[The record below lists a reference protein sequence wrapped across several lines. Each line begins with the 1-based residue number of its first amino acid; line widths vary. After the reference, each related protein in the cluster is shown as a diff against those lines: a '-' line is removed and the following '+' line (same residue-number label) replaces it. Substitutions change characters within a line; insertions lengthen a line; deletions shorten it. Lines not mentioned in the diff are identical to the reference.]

1 MWLRYDHRSHSTE
14 GPLYVNFLYNIAALV
29 VQRGVASNDQ
39 SGPEGSGKELLLSVL
54 GELLLP
60 NGGSAWTSTLVAVLA
75 ELGISDRNARQ
86 AIARLADGGTLRN
99 ERLGRRAR
107 WHLTREAEEFLTK
120 GAERIYGFGSD
131 SDSWD
136 GHWLMLM
143 CSVPE
148 DQRADRPRLRSRLG
162 FEGFGFLAPGIAIC
176 AHIDREAAAAR
187 VLHDL
192 GLLADAVLLRSEASP
207 LSPDATLIERAWDL
221 ASLGDTYSEFIARF
235 HQRRPTSDP
244 QRCAAVV
251 ELVHAWRRFPSIDP
265 ELPARLLPRR
275 WQGHRAKDVFDD
287 CRARWTPGATRW
299 FLKLEHEAAD

>member
-1 MWLRYDHRSHSTE
+1 M
-14 GPLYVNFLYNIAALV
+14 
-29 VQRGVASNDQ
+29 ASNEQ

-75 ELGISDRNARQ
+75 EIGISDRNARQ
-86 AIARLADGGTLRN
+86 AIARLADGGMLRN

-107 WHLTREAEEFLTK
+107 WHLTSETEEFLTK

-148 DQRADRPRLRSRLG
+148 DQRAERPRLRSRLG
-162 FEGFGFLAPGIAIC
+162 FEGFGFLAPGVAIC

-187 VLHDL
+187 VLDDL
-192 GLLADAVLLRSEASP
+192 GLLADAVLLRSEAST

-221 ASLGDTYSEFIARF
+221 AALGDTYTEFIARF
-235 HQRRPTSDP
+235 HQRRTTTDP

-265 ELPARLLPRR
+265 ELPAQLLPRR